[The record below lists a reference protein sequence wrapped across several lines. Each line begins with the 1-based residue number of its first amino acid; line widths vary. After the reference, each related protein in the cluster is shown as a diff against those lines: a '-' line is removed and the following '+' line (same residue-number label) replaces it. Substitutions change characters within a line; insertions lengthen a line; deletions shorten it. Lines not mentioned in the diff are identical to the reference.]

1 MLYKYREV
9 VIKLPTNKMSNL
21 DSLFIIK
28 KSKRISGQ
36 GRLPVLKI
44 CVYEDSMRC
53 TRADLAVDTVLT
65 IKLLFVSE

>member
-44 CVYEDSMRC
+44 RVYEDSMRC
-53 TRADLAVDTVLT
+53 TRADLAVDIVL
-65 IKLLFVSE
+65 IKLLFVSV